1 MGKTMAEK
9 ILAGSAKKQQVT
21 PGEIICASVDC
32 SMMDDMLGPR
42 FVHKEFERLKSQIK
56 DPSKAVIICDHY
68 TPSAT
73 VNQAD
78 IVVFTRK
85 WAKKYNIENYFE
97 GVGTCHQILAENG
110 YSVPGT
116 LQVGTDSHTCTAGAF
131 GCFGTGVGS
140 TEIAAVLMTG
150 EIWLQVPESI
160 QILWNGSL
168 SPGVMAKDIILKL
181 IGDMGCD
188 GATYQAMEFGGNTIS
203 GLPMDERMCIANMS
217 IEAGAK
223 AGLIPSDEITREYLK
238 AIGHSE
244 KYVELKAD
252 DDAVYIKTLCYNTEE
267 LVPQV
272 ACPHQ
277 VDNVH
282 GIDEV
287 RGIEMHR
294 AYIGSCTGGRLH
306 DLQAAAKILK
316 GKRVSE
322 SCKLL
327 VSPASQNI
335 WLQASKMGILQTLVE
350 AGAIILAPT
359 CGACLGV
366 HSGLLGKG
374 ENCVS
379 ATNRNFIGRM
389 GSKESNIYLAS
400 PATIAASAIEGRLA
414 DAREYL

>member
-9 ILAGSAKKQQVT
+9 ILAVSAKKQQVK
-21 PGEIICASVDC
+21 PGEVICASVDC

-42 FVHKEFERLKSQIK
+42 FVHKEFERLKSQVK
-56 DPSKAVIICDHY
+56 NPSKTVIICDHY

-73 VNQAD
+73 ADQAD
-78 IVVFTRK
+78 IVVFTRE
-85 WAKKYNIENYFE
+85 WAKKYNVENYFE

-110 YSVPGT
+110 YSIPGT
-116 LQVGTDSHTCTAGAF
+116 LQIGTDSHTCTAGAF

-160 QILWNGSL
+160 QILWEGKL
-168 SPGVMAKDIILKL
+168 LPGIMAKDIILKV
-181 IGDMGCD
+181 IGDIGCG
-188 GATYQAMEFGGNTIS
+188 GANYQAMEFSGSTIS
-203 GLPMDERMCIANMS
+203 ELSMDERMCIANMS

-223 AGLIPSDEITREYLK
+223 AGLIPSDEITRKYLES
-238 AIGHSE
+238 IGCIE

-252 DDAVYIKTLCYNTEE
+252 DEAVYTRSLHYNAED
-267 LVPQV
+267 LIPQV
-272 ACPHQ
+272 ACPHE

-282 GIDEV
+282 GIDELS
-287 RGIEMHR
+287 GIEIHR
-294 AYIGSCTGGRLH
+294 AYIGSCTGGRIN
-306 DLQAAAKILK
+306 DLQTAAKILK
-316 GKRVSE
+316 GKKISKN
-322 SCKLL
+322 CKLL
-327 VSPASQNI
+327 ISPASHNI
-335 WLQASKMGILQTLVE
+335 WLQANKMGILQTLAE
-350 AGAIILAPT
+350 SGAMILAPT

-400 PATIAASAIEGRLA
+400 PATIAASAIAGKLA